1 MEEPRI
7 GSKQTAPEPREFQ
20 NGPPDPPRTATLERI
35 NPKHIFAVA
44 TVITLVALGATI
56 FYLFNPDD
64 WTLPSF
70 VVIIVLMFFAL
81 STANSLL
88 FVNST
93 RIGGTL
99 MGLTVAVAGPVALW
113 FSGMLLFFYLVPP
126 TALFEKAADL
136 FEQAKRSEEPL
147 RRPVTIEKFGDLITQ
162 VMERELNWSSYTNWK
177 KDQDTVDKIFDE
189 EEPTTLRNLLGGLYE
204 TRKLGGKPL
213 AMLREPHITTVFF
226 YFEKAVIKVQRITG
240 LREGENTYIRF
251 ESHGTESDAKTA
263 SVIFVGDSD
272 KNSGTL
278 RRMKRFSSNS
288 SYKGYYEEISENPVD
303 CLILAYYDD
312 AVQEDYLIV
321 NLKRFSNDLSGRIDL
336 AAVSLDEIHPINA
349 SSFWQIQPPLFL
361 KRIISSTSNE
371 EHIEVPLVFQK
382 VQGADVEAAQ
392 KVHDRIIPW
401 LETLDV
407 SLANDQIGASP
418 VRNLI
423 EAVRGAFENA
433 TGAPTLAEAYH
444 LIKDENFKAYHLENA
459 RYASMMLLRR

>member
-1 MEEPRI
+1 MEEPRVD
-7 GSKQTAPEPREFQ
+7 STQTAPEPDEFQ
-20 NGPPDPPRTATLERI
+20 NETPNHRAATLERI

-44 TVITLVALGATI
+44 TVITLVALGATT
-56 FYLFNPDD
+56 FYLFFINPND

-70 VVIIVLMFFAL
+70 VVVIVLMFFAL

-113 FSGMLLFFYLVPP
+113 FSGMLLFFYLIPP
-126 TALFEKAADL
+126 ATLFPPKD
-136 FEQAKRSEEPL
+136 PL
-147 RRPVTIEKFGDLITQ
+147 ERPLTLEKFGDIVTQ
-162 VMERELNWSSYTNWK
+162 VMKREFNWSTYTEWK
-177 KDQDTVDKIFDE
+177 KDQDTVDEIFDE

-204 TRKLGGKPL
+204 TRKSDGKPL
-213 AMLREPHITTVFF
+213 AMLGEPHITTVFF
-226 YFEKAVIKVQRITG
+226 YFEKVVIKVQRITG

-251 ESHGTESDAKTA
+251 ESHGTESGAKTA

-272 KNSGTL
+272 KNTGIL

-312 AVQEDYLIV
+312 VVQEDYLIV

-382 VQGADVEAAQ
+382 VRGADVEAAQ
-392 KVHDRIIPW
+392 KVHNRIIPW

-407 SLANDQIGASP
+407 SLANDQIGDSP
-418 VRNLI
+418 VRNLV

-444 LIKDENFKAYHLENA
+444 LIKEENFKAYHLEDA